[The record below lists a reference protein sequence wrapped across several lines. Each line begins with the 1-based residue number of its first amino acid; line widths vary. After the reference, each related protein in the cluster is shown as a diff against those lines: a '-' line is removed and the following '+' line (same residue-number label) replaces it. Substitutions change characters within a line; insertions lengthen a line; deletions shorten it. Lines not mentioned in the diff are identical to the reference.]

1 MPLFN
6 ATNSGGN
13 QLNLGFSTNFYF
25 PEGALK
31 NFRLGVSYEIPL
43 SQDTNGIQMANE
55 NLLTIGIQYSFKAKE
70 KKEE

>member
-1 MPLFN
+1 
-6 ATNSGGN
+6 
-13 QLNLGFSTNFYF
+13 
-25 PEGALK
+25 
-31 NFRLGVSYEIPL
+31 VSYEIPL